1 MKQNIS
7 GLMEVWHQVA
17 TRNLEDLGPNLQKV
31 VSRLQSN
38 QKLLKLLYYTG
49 KDPYSEADLTQ
60 EQIKNEIYEK
70 LIKVVPRVGSKEL
83 ATSIVTMRVVRGRSN
98 PGNNEFRDFELDLE
112 VFVPLTQWFIKDSNL
127 RPFAIMGEI
136 HKSLNNKTID
146 GLGKMVGGD
155 FQINFLTD
163 EISCYEMVYRFTS
176 YD

>member
-1 MKQNIS
+1 M
-7 GLMEVWHQVA
+7 A
-17 TRNLEDLGPNLQKV
+17 TRNLSDLGLNLQKIV
-31 VSRLQSN
+31 KRLYNN
-38 QKLLKLLYYTG
+38 QNLLKLLYYTG
-49 KDPYSEADLTQ
+49 KDPCSEQDLTDQ
-60 EQIKNEIYEK
+60 QIKDEIYEK
-70 LIKVVPRVGSKEL
+70 MIKVVPRIGSKET
-83 ATSIVTMRVVRGRSN
+83 AQSIVTIRIVRGTSN
-98 PGNNEFRDFELDLE
+98 SGNNEFRDFEIDIE

-163 EISCYEMVYRFTS
+163 EIGSYEMVYRITS

>member
-1 MKQNIS
+1 M
-7 GLMEVWHQVA
+7 A
-17 TRNLEDLGPNLQKV
+17 TRNLSDMGLNLQKI
-31 VSRLQSN
+31 VSRLQNN

-49 KDPYSEADLTQ
+49 KDPYSEQDLTSD
-60 EQIKNEIYEK
+60 QIKNEIYEK
-70 LIKVVPRVGSKEL
+70 MIKIVPRIGSKET
-83 ATSIVTMRVVRGRSN
+83 AQSIVTIRVVRGQSN
-98 PGNNEFRDFELDLE
+98 PENGEFRNFEIDIE

-155 FQINFLTD
+155 FRINFLTD
-163 EISCYEMVYRFTS
+163 EVCSYEMSYWITS